1 MADWGN
7 DDAWGTGGDT
17 AIDTGA
23 GDSNNNTAS
32 DKGCRICHEEG
43 HFAREC
49 PNKKEKKS
57 GCFKCGEEGH
67 NKADCPN
74 AGEGKTIKN
83 TCS

>member
-1 MADWGN
+1 MQAKKVKKFSF
-7 DDAWGTGGDT
+7 
-17 AIDTGA
+17 IQ
-23 GDSNNNTAS
+23 
-32 DKGCRICHEEG
+32 G

-74 AGEGKTIKN
+74 AGEGKTKKKYLRPEEQFLPWGWVGPILKKKFANFEKN
-83 TCS
+83 H